1 MKYYLIGMTF
11 SFIWIAYEMYRA
23 PQMDERGKILK
34 PGKKVSDLFKKKE
47 IKLVTFVNSLIFVSC
62 SFLFSKV
69 LFLNLF
75 QCFVSFLQRQS
86 QIA

>member
-11 SFIWIAYEMYRA
+11 SFIWIAYEMYKA

-47 IKLVTFVNSLIFVSC
+47 IKKTAGSYSDLERHGRGR
-62 SFLFSKV
+62 SKY
-69 LFLNLF
+69 
-75 QCFVSFLQRQS
+75 
-86 QIA
+86 